1 MKTQKIKHIALST
14 ISIIV
19 CSLLSTISLSEWYIV
34 VIQKQ
39 TSDYPFGSEGP
50 IPYYYKSAELY
61 ATVNVATGLIS
72 ITLLAINI
80 WALVRNKKVWSLYL
94 FVATVVLTAIYLLQS
109 YLPYQQILID

>member
-1 MKTQKIKHIALST
+1 MKTQKFKHLTLST

-34 VIQKQ
+34 AIQKQ

-61 ATVNVATGLIS
+61 ATVNIATGLIFT
-72 ITLLAINI
+72 TLLALNI

-94 FVATVVLTAIYLLQS
+94 FIATLVLTAIYLLQS
-109 YLPYQQILID
+109 YLSYQHILID